1 MSIPFLLGCSAIGA
15 PEVIVCTGGNCTATS
30 GGDDNIPIVLF
41 ANLPV
46 TPRPGDVRFVS
57 NTNGAGCN
65 GSGATMLECMWNG
78 SAWVPTGT
86 GSITTTGGDVFGPAS
101 SGNGKSAVFSGT
113 SGKLLAQSTLTG
125 LIKEDAGL
133 PSVAIPATDYLT
145 PTGSAAGLTS
155 SPTLNQNTTGNAATA
170 TIAAS
175 VAADSVILGTST
187 TGNYVSGVT
196 SNQGL
201 AMTGGEDATL
211 GLKDCAANEILK
223 RNSGDTSWDCA
234 ADSTGGSPN
243 V

>member
-1 MSIPFLLGCSAIGA
+1 LDFQTTFSYDRSHSAGPGEMSIPFLLGCSAIGA

-145 PTGSAAGLTS
+145 PTGSDAGLTS
-155 SPTLNQNTTGNAATA
+155 SPTLNLKNARRMTFFDRFPRR
-170 TIAAS
+170 S
-175 VAADSVILGTST
+175 K
-187 TGNYVSGVT
+187 
-196 SNQGL
+196 GL
-201 AMTGGEDATL
+201 SF
-211 GLKDCAANEILK
+211 ANSEIS
-223 RNSGDTSWDCA
+223 RQ
-234 ADSTGGSPN
+234 P
-243 V
+243 